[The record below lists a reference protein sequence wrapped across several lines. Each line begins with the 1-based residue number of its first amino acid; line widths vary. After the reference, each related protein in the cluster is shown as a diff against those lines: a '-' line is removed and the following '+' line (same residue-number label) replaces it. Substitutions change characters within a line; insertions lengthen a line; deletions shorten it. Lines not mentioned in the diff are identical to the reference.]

1 MTTNHIPCFDPRT
14 YGVAE
19 PPGGWT
25 SILWDVHG
33 DPSDYV
39 ALPYIGI
46 LLRTGHDIHVTVIT
60 CLQMRKAAKA
70 ARKVFFCLKVHCNSQ
85 QLRCDAGL
93 IQEACGD

>member
-1 MTTNHIPCFDPRT
+1 MTTNHMPCFDPRK

-60 CLQMRKAAKA
+60 CLQMIKADKA
-70 ARKVFFCLKVHCNSQ
+70 ARKVFFLPQSSLQFTTALV
-85 QLRCDAGL
+85 
-93 IQEACGD
+93 